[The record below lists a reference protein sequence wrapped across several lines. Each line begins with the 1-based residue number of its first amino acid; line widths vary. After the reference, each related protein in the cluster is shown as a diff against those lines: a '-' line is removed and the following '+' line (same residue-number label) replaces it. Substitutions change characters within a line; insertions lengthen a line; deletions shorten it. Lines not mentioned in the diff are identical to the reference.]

1 MTQSP
6 LRPPTTKA
14 AFKTPGQTATAS
26 APSSNSRGMALSGTD
41 ITLVST
47 TAASF
52 EWRAA
57 SAVLVLLTSA
67 FAPFLC
73 ADALAKERHTAASAA
88 TASNKLRFDR
98 VNTIPSFGMRDARA
112 PSCPL
117 RSRHSSFR
125 LRLETPKAQAVRH
138 DRDGREL
145 HRSARVD
152 GFERPAQHRVERAR
166 REWDAENV
174 VDERPEKILFY
185 HAHRLAREGD
195 GRHHSAQRAADER
208 DTCGLDGD
216 VRARSDGYSN
226 VGLRERGRVV
236 DAVADHRNDLTFGL

>member
-14 AFKTPGQTATAS
+14 AFNTPGQTATAS
-26 APSSNSRGMALSGTD
+26 APSSNSRGMDLSGTD

-57 SAVLVLLTSA
+57 SAVLVLLTSGVV
-67 FAPFLC
+67 FFC
-73 ADALAKERHTAASAA
+73 AATPTKERHTAASAA
-88 TASNKLRFDR
+88 TASNKLRFDP

-112 PSCPL
+112 PSSPL

-138 DRDGREL
+138 DRDGRER
-145 HRSARVD
+145 HRRARVD
-152 GFERPAQHRVERAR
+152 GFERPAQHGIERAR

-185 HAHRLAREGD
+185 HTHRLAREGD

-226 VGLRERGRVV
+226 VGLRQRGRVV
-236 DAVADHRNDLTFGL
+236 DAVADHRDDLTLGL